1 VKLLNDIDPV
11 FRNRIFFLLALNLC
25 AASSMLAFQMR
36 TADVVPTNG
45 TRVEAQAGKL
55 LTLSFK
61 VSNASSSKKH
71 FESIVNV
78 PAGWRRLAKDFPFE
92 LEAGA
97 SDIRLLSISIPSE
110 TPAGDYSVRFG
121 VRDVVN
127 PADISEVSVAIGITP
142 VKDQALKL
150 VESPRMAVAGEPYV
164 VTFLLTNKG
173 NVVTPVRI
181 SAQSSN
187 RFAAKPDSS
196 MVHLGPGASRS
207 IVVRVQTDAKIPI
220 KVQDILDV
228 AAELDSGQTTH
239 ATSYVEVVPSITGN
253 EDQFVTF
260 PLEATVRFAGQQG
273 KSGGQI
279 EVAGAGSLEPLLGGM
294 LEMLIRTPDIQ
305 SKSVLGQRDE
315 YRMVYTV
322 NQMGQTLRQYSLVAG
337 DNTFSLS
344 PLTEYNR
351 YAFGAGGTV
360 TMNDFTTGAF
370 YNTMR
375 YGIPGQ
381 QEWAGFLTY
390 HATERVS
397 VGINYL
403 GKNDQNRGQSN
414 LFSLRTLVQPF
425 KASEIDLEFGT
436 GGIGSQTDQ
445 AYGARWSGRQRW
457 ISFDAQYLHAG
468 PDYTG
473 YYRDVDF
480 KNFSLN
486 LLPLEDFRLEAYYR
500 DEDRNLKRDSTMLL
514 APHNRY
520 ILVGGGY
527 SSLIS
532 VYYRMNDQKDLLPV
546 SHFRRGDRTWQI
558 RLSQSVLGVMLVG
571 NADVG
576 TMQDDLLGNS
586 SPYQRYGLFATIQ
599 PFAGHTYSI
608 TAEYTKE
615 KDLTTLE
622 PQQLLSGSF
631 NTTILVGEGTRLSA
645 ALFGTR
651 TQGTFDQTYSLF
663 DASIEHRFE
672 GGEIIGVR
680 GRQSIFTPSSEGKE
694 YAFLLEFSMPLNVPI
709 AKKNQSGRLTGKVV
723 DSERGMGIQGVLVY
737 AGGATALTDRS
748 GEYHFISLKPDK
760 YFVQLDMASIGLNRV
775 SLQQLP
781 HEVTI
786 VGGQETRY
794 DISLTRAIG
803 VTGTVLLFGMKDK
816 APGDTS
822 QPQLFDLGGHPN
834 VILEMSNSEESSR
847 RVSDNRGRF
856 GFAGIR
862 PGKWTLRIL
871 EGNLPQNTYF
881 ERDSYV
887 IDAAPGASMDFTFK
901 AIPRKRRIQI
911 LQQGKTLEA
920 APQNGKPA
928 APKAKVIEQNP
939 QQNDPTKH
947 VPR

>member
-1 VKLLNDIDPV
+1 M
-11 FRNRIFFLLALNLC
+11 LAL
-25 AASSMLAFQMR
+25 QMR
-36 TADVVPTNG
+36 TTDVVPTNG

-55 LTLSFK
+55 LTLSFR
-61 VSNASSSKKH
+61 VSNTSSSKKR
-71 FESIVNV
+71 FESVVNV
-78 PAGWRRLAKDFPFE
+78 PAGWRRLARDFPFE

-110 TPAGDYSVRFG
+110 TPAREYSVRFG
-121 VRDVVN
+121 VRDMSN
-127 PADISEVSVAIGITP
+127 PGDISEVSVSVGI
-142 VKDQALKL
+142 VAVMDQTLQL
-150 VESPRMAVAGEPYV
+150 VEAPRMAIAGETYR

-173 NVVTPVRI
+173 NITTPIRL

-187 RFAAKPDSS
+187 RFAAKLDSS
-196 MVHLGPGASRS
+196 VVHLTPGASRS
-207 IVVRVQTDAKIPI
+207 IIVHVQTNSKIPT

-228 AAELDSGQTTH
+228 AAELDSGQASH
-239 ATSYVEVVPSITGN
+239 ATSFVEVVPRITGD

-260 PLEATVRFAGQQG
+260 PLVAAVRFAGQQD
-273 KSGGQI
+273 KSGGQA
-279 EVAGAGSLEPLLGGM
+279 EVAGAGSLEPLHGGF

-315 YRMVYTV
+315 YHLGYSV
-322 NQMGQTLRQYSLVAG
+322 NRTGQTLSQYSLFVG

-344 PLTEYNR
+344 PLTEFNR
-351 YAFGAGGTV
+351 YAFGASGTARIS
-360 TMNDFTTGAF
+360 DFTTGAF

-375 YGIPGQ
+375 FGIPGQ

-390 HATERVS
+390 HATEKMS

-425 KASEIDLEFGT
+425 KASEIDLEFGS

-445 AYGARWSGRQRW
+445 AYGVRWSGRERW

-468 PDYTG
+468 AAYTG

-486 LLPLEDFRLEAYYR
+486 LLPLEDLRLEAYYR

-532 VYYRMNDQKDLLPV
+532 VYYRMNDQEDLLPV

-576 TMQDDLLGNS
+576 TTQDDLLGNS
-586 SPYQRYGLFATIQ
+586 TPYQRYGLFASVQ
-599 PFAGHTYSI
+599 PFTGHTYGV

-622 PQQLLSGSF
+622 PQQLLSGSV
-631 NTTILVGEGTRLSA
+631 NATILVGEGTRLSA

-651 TQGTFDQTYSLF
+651 TQGSFDQTYSLF

-672 GGEIIGVR
+672 GGEIMGVR
-680 GRQSIFTPSSEGKE
+680 GRQSIFAPSNEGKE
-694 YAFLLEFSMPLNVPI
+694 YAYLLEFSMPLNVPI
-709 AKKNQSGRLTGKVV
+709 AKKTQSGRLTGKVV

-737 AGGATALTDRS
+737 AGGATALTDKN

-775 SLQQLP
+775 TLQPLP

-794 DISLTRAIG
+794 DMSLTRSIG
-803 VTGTVLLFGMKDK
+803 VSGTVLLFGMKEQ
-816 APGDTS
+816 ALGDTS
-822 QPQLFDLGGHPN
+822 QPQLIEQGGHPD
-834 VILEMSNSEESSR
+834 VILELSNLEESSR

-856 GFAGIR
+856 SFTGIR

-887 IDAAPGASMDFTFK
+887 IDATPGASMEFTFK

-920 APQNGKPA
+920 APQKGKPA
-928 APKAKVIEQNP
+928 APKAKS
-939 QQNDPTKH
+939 KK
-947 VPR
+947 